1 MDRVAMG
8 YQQHTFEDWSLQMG
22 LMDNIKN
29 AQEMAKQA
37 QEMAAQNPAGAG
49 GMPGMDAE
57 DMAQA
62 QMMQRIA
69 TGGVPCIATIEA
81 ISETGKTDV
90 TGTKQ
95 YAIQC
100 EIAKDGEAPYK
111 ATIKQYLQ
119 DAAIASYQP
128 GGRFDAKADPQD
140 PSQAVLYGFAS

>member
-1 MDRVAMG
+1 
-8 YQQHTFEDWSLQMG
+8 MG

-37 QEMAAQNPAGAG
+37 QEMASQNPPGTAG
-49 GMPGMDAE
+49 MGMDAE

-69 TGGVPCIATIEA
+69 AGGVPCTATIEA
-81 ISETGKTDV
+81 ISETGKSE
-90 TGTKQ
+90 GAAKQ

-119 DAAIASYQP
+119 PDAVASYQP

-140 PSQAVLYGFAS
+140 PSQAVLYGFAA

>member
-1 MDRVAMG
+1 
-8 YQQHTFEDWSLQMG
+8 MG
-22 LMDNIKN
+22 LMDNFKN

-37 QEMAAQNPAGAG
+37 QEMAAQNPAGMG
-49 GMPGMDAE
+49 GMTMDAE
-57 DMAQA
+57 DMAYA
-62 QMMQRIA
+62 QTVQRISA
-69 TGGVPCIATIEA
+69 GGVPCIATIEA
-81 ISETGKTDV
+81 ISETGKTDQ
-90 TGTKQ
+90 GGAKQ

-119 DAAIASYQP
+119 PDAVSSYQP